1 MNVTNHVHGKRR
13 IAVQSCLRWVFYL
26 FLVGGLLAAGYEVTS
41 LRTLRPTRRFSC
53 ANLPMRPLSLS
64 PIHLQLGNELA
75 RLRYRGLHSELLF
88 FKAILLKSC
97 VEG

>member
-1 MNVTNHVHGKRR
+1 MSQTTFTASV
-13 IAVQSCLRWVFYL
+13 AQQYSLAF
-26 FLVGGLLAAGYEVTS
+26 VGDSTFSLLEDCSQPGMRVTS
-41 LRTLRPTRRFSC
+41 LRTLRPTRRSSC